1 METKYSIKIISSY
14 TWGQPLNYFNIM
26 HSAKIQTHNGKIQ
39 THNGKIQIRKSK
51 IQM

>member
-39 THNGKIQIRKSK
+39 IRKSK